1 MSESAK
7 DNEAKPAKPGT
18 KLAMDAAKPDPARAK
33 KKAQDATAG
42 LVSNAYT
49 MSAYAT
55 GLYGELDIREC
66 VEAMAETTVKVHA
79 GSLKPA
85 ETILFSQALALNAI
99 FNELARRSSMNI
111 GEHLPATETYLRL
124 ALKAQG
130 QCRATL
136 EALAAI
142 KNPPVVFARQAN
154 FANGPQQVNNGAAPI
169 GAPATTR
176 TAKTISEP
184 NELLEDPSHGRPQL
198 DTRATQ
204 RAGHKDLRVATV
216 GAFDRSAHT

>member
-1 MSESAK
+1 MSTSAK
-7 DNEAKPAKPGT
+7 DNEAKPAKLGN
-18 KLAMDAAKPDPARAK
+18 KVAKVATMHEPDRAK
-33 KKAQDATAG
+33 MKAQDATAG

-49 MSAYAT
+49 MAEYAK

-66 VEAMAETTVKVHA
+66 VEAMAATTLKVHA

-85 ETILFSQALALNAI
+85 ETILFAQALALNAI
-99 FNELARRSSMNI
+99 FNDLARRSSMNI
-111 GEHLPATETYLRL
+111 GEHLPAAETYLRL

-169 GAPATTR
+169 SAPATTR

-184 NELLEDPSHGRPQL
+184 NELLEDLSHGRPQL

-204 RAGHKDLRVATV
+204 RAGRKDLRVATV
-216 GAFDRSAHT
+216 GAIDRSAHT